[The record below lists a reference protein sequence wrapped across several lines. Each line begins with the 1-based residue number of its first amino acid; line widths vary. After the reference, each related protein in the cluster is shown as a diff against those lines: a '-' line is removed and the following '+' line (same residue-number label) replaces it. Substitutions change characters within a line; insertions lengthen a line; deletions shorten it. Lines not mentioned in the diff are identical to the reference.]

1 MKPHSI
7 LLTAIC
13 LPLLLLVGA
22 CKPDKT
28 KDPITITYKLG
39 EVKDYMVFKPG
50 TYWVYQNDITG
61 EIDSQWVTS
70 CQVGEYS
77 QKGTEEYSRHITL
90 KQEFF
95 EMYIAT
101 NFIDGYGDNPR
112 WKLYSWGNR
121 VNAFPS
127 PQRAYQIEKSKIAN
141 NTGGEST
148 IYYNP
153 YNLCSKKDCFY
164 YFDTTYN
171 DYELNGSTYDTVRV
185 FHVGADR
192 CGFQSKIPTADGKSD
207 YYFAK
212 NYGLIKLY
220 NMSFKASNGTP
231 INQTWSLIRKN
242 IVQ

>member
-7 LLTAIC
+7 FLTAIC
-13 LPLLLLVGA
+13 LPLLLLIGA
-22 CKPDKT
+22 CKPDKP

-70 CQVGEYS
+70 CQVGEYT
-77 QKGTEEYSRHITL
+77 QKGTEEYSSHITL

-112 WKLYSWGNR
+112 WKLYSWGAS
-121 VNAFPS
+121 VNGYPAITPGYLVEKNKKAISTGSTSDIFVKPYYTAS
-127 PQRAYQIEKSKIAN
+127 NHTVYQI
-141 NTGGEST
+141 
-148 IYYNP
+148 
-153 YNLCSKKDCFY
+153 NLL
-164 YFDTTYN
+164 TN
-171 DYELNGSTYDTVRV
+171 YELNGSTYDTVRV

>member
-7 LLTAIC
+7 LLTAIS
-13 LPLLLLVGA
+13 LPLLLLIGA
-22 CKPDKT
+22 CKPDKP

-70 CQVGEYS
+70 SQVGEYS

-112 WKLYSWGNR
+112 WKVSSWGQK
-121 VNAFPS
+121 VNAYPS
-127 PQRAYQIEKSKIAN
+127 PDYAYVARKTKTANKTGGTAEVYRKPYYTTSNYPVYQISLLTN
-141 NTGGEST
+141 
-148 IYYNP
+148 
-153 YNLCSKKDCFY
+153 
-164 YFDTTYN
+164 
-171 DYELNGSTYDTVRV
+171 YELNGSTYDTVRV

>member
-13 LPLLLLVGA
+13 LPLLLVMGA

-95 EMYIAT
+95 EMY
-101 NFIDGYGDNPR
+101 
-112 WKLYSWGNR
+112 SH
-121 VNAFPS
+121 
-127 PQRAYQIEKSKIAN
+127 Q
-141 NTGGEST
+141 
-148 IYYNP
+148 
-153 YNLCSKKDCFY
+153 FY
-164 YFDTTYN
+164 
-171 DYELNGSTYDTVRV
+171 
-185 FHVGADR
+185 
-192 CGFQSKIPTADGKSD
+192 
-207 YYFAK
+207 
-212 NYGLIKLY
+212 
-220 NMSFKASNGTP
+220 
-231 INQTWSLIRKN
+231 
-242 IVQ
+242 

>member
-13 LPLLLLVGA
+13 LPLLLVMGA

-112 WKLYSWGNR
+112 WKVSSWGQK
-121 VNAFPS
+121 VNAYPS
-127 PQRAYQIEKSKIAN
+127 PDYAYVARKTKTAN
-141 NTGGEST
+141 KTGGT
-148 IYYNP
+148 AAVYGKPYYM
-153 YNLCSKKDCFY
+153 SDKKEVFQISLL
-164 YFDTTYN
+164 TN
-171 DYELNGSTYDTVRV
+171 YELNGSTYDTVRV
-185 FHVGADR
+185 FRVGADW
-192 CGFQSKIPTADGKSD
+192 CFPQSKIPSLDGGNSD
-207 YYFAK
+207 YYYAK
-212 NYGLIKLY
+212 NVGVIKIY
-220 NMSFKASNGTP
+220 NPSYRVSDGVP
-231 INQTWSLIRKN
+231 LNQTWSLIRKN

>member
-1 MKPHSI
+1 MKPHSL

-13 LPLLLLVGA
+13 LPLLLLLGA
-22 CKPDKT
+22 CKPDKP

-70 CQVGEYS
+70 SQVGEYS

-95 EMYIAT
+95 EMSIAT

-112 WKLYSWGNR
+112 WKVSSWGQK
-121 VNAFPS
+121 VNAYPS
-127 PQRAYQIEKSKIAN
+127 PDYAYVARKTKTANKTGGTAEVYRKPYYTTSNFSVYQI
-141 NTGGEST
+141 
-148 IYYNP
+148 
-153 YNLCSKKDCFY
+153 NLL
-164 YFDTTYN
+164 TN
-171 DYELNGSTYDTVRV
+171 YELNGATYDTVRV
-185 FHVGADR
+185 FRVGADW
-192 CGFQSKIPTADGKSD
+192 CFPQSKIPSLDGGNSD
-207 YYFAK
+207 YYYAK
-212 NYGLIKLY
+212 NVGVIKIY
-220 NMSFKASNGTP
+220 NPSYRVSDGVP
-231 INQTWSLIRKN
+231 LNQTWSLIRKN